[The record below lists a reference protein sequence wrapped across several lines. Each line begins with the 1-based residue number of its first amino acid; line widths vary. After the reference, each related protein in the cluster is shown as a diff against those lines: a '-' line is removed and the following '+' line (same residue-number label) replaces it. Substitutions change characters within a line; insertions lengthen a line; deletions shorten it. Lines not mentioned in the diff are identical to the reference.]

1 MAVKMFLKK
10 RNSNGHKT
18 GPILR
23 GTRDL
28 TSTKQ
33 FLCRIK
39 AMSDPCIAP
48 SVFANFSLFRFINQY
63 QFSLIASVK
72 DSKHFEDF
80 KRFIQRTGNLWPSAW
95 FLASKLCSFSSCKL
109 SSSAVT
115 LLSFQPSLIFRIS
128 IFRLSASQVPNSLAS
143 H

>member
-1 MAVKMFLKK
+1 MSNLFHFYFKLVYVVLHMAVKIFLKK

-33 FLCRIK
+33 FLCSIK

-48 SVFANFSLFRFINQY
+48 VFANFSLFRFINQY
-63 QFSLIASVK
+63 QFSLIASVE
-72 DSKHFEDF
+72 DLKHFEDF
-80 KRFIQRTGNLWPSAW
+80 KRFIQRTGKLWPSAW
-95 FLASKLCSFSSCKL
+95 FLASKLCSVSSSKL

-115 LLSFQPSLIFRIS
+115 LLSFQL
-128 IFRLSASQVPNSLAS
+128 L
-143 H
+143 